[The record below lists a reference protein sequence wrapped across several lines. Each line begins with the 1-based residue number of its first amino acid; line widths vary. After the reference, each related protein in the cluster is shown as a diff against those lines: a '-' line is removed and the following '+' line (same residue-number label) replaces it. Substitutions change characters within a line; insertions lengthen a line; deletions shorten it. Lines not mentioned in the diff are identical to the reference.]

1 MVMNDRLFRMVLI
14 VQLAGVLGICF
25 NHLAISL
32 LKFSP
37 PAFADAT
44 YASLAEWGVGALFM
58 TSGFLLHWRSPFLL
72 PPATPALE
80 RISVFLSRRFL
91 WLSIPC
97 LAAYLIDIMIISFHD
112 FGPSR
117 NLLTV
122 APLLLTLSQTW
133 FYGTIG
139 LVSIGQ
145 PLNASN
151 MAWIASCLFF
161 LSILYAL
168 THTIFSR
175 LGSRVSLLAVVVF
188 SLSHYGMFLFLK
200 TQMPDIMA
208 YGVSVYGDRLAPS
221 YTIGSWLL
229 FYSPYAHVFPF
240 LTGIALAQVA
250 RSETPPDRIV
260 LGILAIIALAAMTLG
275 GASAVKYAGL
285 NLAILTALIWWA
297 GAEVPGNKW
306 MQDLGKALPAGA
318 RVLTALGQSAYG
330 LLIFHMIFY
339 LPLRHQNGMRL
350 NYVMDSYLFGRVL
363 IVTAMVCLFSYGFLV
378 YIAAPLRLRLLRLLG
393 ADLDGV
399 NDQFI

>member
-1 MVMNDRLFRMVLI
+1 MVMNDRLFRAILG
-14 VQLAGVLGICF
+14 VQFAAVLGICF

-44 YASLAEWGVGALFM
+44 YAALAEWGVGALFM

-72 PPATPALE
+72 PPATAALE

-91 WLSIPC
+91 WLTIPC
-97 LAAYLIDIMIISFHD
+97 LAVYLIDIMIISFHD

-122 APLLLTLSQTW
+122 APLLITLSQTW
-133 FYGTIG
+133 IYGTVG

-151 MAWIASCLFF
+151 MAWIASALFF

-175 LGSRVSLLAVVVF
+175 LAPRVALLTVLMFSLL
-188 SLSHYGMFLFLK
+188 HYGMFLVLK
-200 TQMPDIMA
+200 TQMPDIVA

-221 YTIGSWLL
+221 YTIGSWLI

-240 LTGIALAQVA
+240 LVGVALAQMA
-250 RSETPPDRIV
+250 RSETRPDRIA
-260 LGILAIIALAAMTLG
+260 LATLAMISAIAIALG
-275 GASAVKYAGL
+275 DASAVRFLGV
-285 NLAILTALIWWA
+285 NVAILSALIWWVGA
-297 GAEVPGNKW
+297 GA
-306 MQDLGKALPAGA
+306 PAGNWTNGM
-318 RVLTALGQSAYG
+318 RKRFPGGSGFLTALGQSAYG

-339 LPLRHQNGMRL
+339 LPLRHQGGVSL
-350 NYVMDSYLFGRVL
+350 NYLMDVYLFGRVL